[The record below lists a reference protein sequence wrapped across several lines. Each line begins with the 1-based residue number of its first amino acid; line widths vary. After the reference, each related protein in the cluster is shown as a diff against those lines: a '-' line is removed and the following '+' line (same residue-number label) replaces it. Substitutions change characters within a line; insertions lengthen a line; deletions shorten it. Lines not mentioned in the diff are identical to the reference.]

1 MMEQKTTENR
11 RGKNLLLIGGA
22 VLFVA
27 LSVVLLLV
35 LRPNAGARDRFVI
48 RYGNGQSLTV
58 FANESRTVVI
68 RNGAIAEEATGES
81 GENVIRI
88 EDGKAWMQTAT
99 CPRHECVRQGALSAE
114 TVGKRPLGT
123 WIICAPHGVSVEYA
137 GGAE

>member
-1 MMEQKTTENR
+1 MEQKTTENR
-11 RGKNLLLIGGA
+11 RKTNLLLLGGA

-48 RYGNGQSLTV
+48 RYGKGQSLTV
-58 FANESRTVVI
+58 FADETRTVVI
-68 RNGAIAEEATGES
+68 RNGAIAEQATGES

-99 CPRHECVRQGALSAE
+99 CPHHECVKQGVLSAE
-114 TVGKRPLGT
+114 TVGTRPLGT
-123 WIICAPHGVSVEYA
+123 WIVCAPHGVSVEYA